1 MIAMMVCMCLKIMTS
16 FHALSCIRLFILP
29 CQGSA
34 ALRKE
39 MPVGIMEG
47 LTMTG
52 NVAELFAR
60 VEQVGSDR
68 VINPLVMYDSYTVSG
83 PAMLVKSLKISG

>member
-1 MIAMMVCMCLKIMTS
+1 MKPQPTPQR
-16 FHALSCIRLFILP
+16 FDGRFITLTP
-29 CQGSA
+29 LDVA
-34 ALRKE
+34 AD
-39 MPVGIMEG
+39 
-47 LTMTG
+47 
-52 NVAELFAR
+52 VAELFAR